1 MILAAGMMVSVPAN
15 PRFRP
20 EPSRKGLMRDD
31 AVGSPRTISRSPLN
45 VQATECSL
53 AGREHG
59 GGAEAKRRRDWP
71 VLGA

>member
-1 MILAAGMMVSVPAN
+1 M
-15 PRFRP
+15 
-20 EPSRKGLMRDD
+20 GLMRDD
-31 AVGSPRTISRSPLN
+31 AAGSPRTISRSPLN

-59 GGAEAKRRRDWP
+59 GGAETKRRRDWP